1 MQIRV
6 FLSVLFV
13 SVAILAAEMG
23 IIRYMS
29 VAGSASFAA
38 MMISIALLGF
48 GISGTIITIFR
59 ERFERRIDLYLYL
72 SALLFLLSSGYA
84 IPAAQTIEFIPQ
96 SLQQD
101 AGQILKLGQ
110 YYLVF
115 FVPFFFGALFI
126 NASFLKMKK
135 GIGAL
140 YFFNLLGS
148 GIGALAILV
157 IMSLIP
163 PQYLLA
169 PVAVLLAVPCFL
181 LAPKKIYHAV
191 TLGVVAVSLIPVFSG
206 LKLEISPYKDISYA
220 QKFPDAKIIREIPS
234 PTGFIQVME
243 SSQFHFAPGLSL
255 SSYDVSTPNQL
266 GLYIDGFSA
275 SGIARNVEGKDAA
288 YINDLPFSFP
298 FALKKSPKV
307 LILGSGGGNPVLFA
321 KKLGASAITA
331 VEPNAPLVAMLK
343 KDFSAYTGSVYENV
357 SHVVSDGRSFC
368 QRDTNTYDILTLPAM
383 LSSGMSFS
391 SGSGN
396 GENYLF
402 TREAIEDYFAR
413 LSPGGIAAIS
423 MTLVSPPRSLLK
435 LEATAF
441 DYMKKAY
448 PSDFKDRIVFL
459 RGLDWGMILLKKG
472 TFSADDISALKQKA
486 SVLTADFSYYPGIT
500 EKEINKNNIIEDEL
514 YYKLARSYLDG
525 ANRQF
530 IDQYF
535 FNINPP
541 TDSKPFFDHNLRFSS
556 LFLLFGETGSM
567 ENIPFSEWGYFVN
580 WATLVQGVFFALIVI
595 AIPAVVLGR
604 KFVKQKG
611 KLSVITYFSAL
622 GLGFMLVEIN
632 IIQKLTLV
640 IANPLYSVALVIA
653 SLLIFSGIGSRFSGR
668 IAKDPNRAITLAA
681 AGVAVTLILHVV
693 VFSLFSR
700 SFLSCGEVVRIVI
713 AVVSLAP
720 MGFFMGMPFP
730 LGLQALSDK
739 NESFMPWALAVN
751 GSVSVFAAVFTS
763 ILSMHLGFT
772 AVMFVALAC
781 YGIAWL
787 SFPAKRL

>member
-1 MQIRV
+1 M
-6 FLSVLFV
+6 FV
-13 SVAILAAEMG
+13 SVSVLAAEMG

-38 MMISIALLGF
+38 MMISIAMLAF
-48 GISGTIITIFR
+48 GISGTVITIFR
-59 ERFERRIDLYLYL
+59 ERFERRIDLWLYL
-72 SALLFLLSSGYA
+72 SSLLFLLSSGFA
-84 IPAAQTIEFIPQ
+84 IPLAQTIEFVPQ

-126 NASFLKMKK
+126 NASFLKMKR
-135 GIGAL
+135 GIGKL

-157 IMSLIP
+157 LMSLVP

-169 PVAVLLAVPCFL
+169 PVALMLVIPCVLLAPRRIWHF
-181 LAPKKIYHAV
+181 A
-191 TLGVVAVSLIPVFSG
+191 TVAAACIALVPVFCG

-220 QKFPDAKIIREIPS
+220 LKFPDAKIIREVPS

-255 SSYDVSTPNQL
+255 SSYDVTTPNQL

-275 SGIARNVEGKDAA
+275 SGIARDVEGKDAE
-288 YINDLPFSFP
+288 YINDLPYALP
-298 FALKKSPKV
+298 FVLKKSPNV

-321 KKLGASAITA
+321 KKLGASKITA
-331 VEPNAPLVAMLK
+331 VEPNAPLVSMLEK
-343 KDFSAYTGSVYENV
+343 NFRGYSGSVYDNV
-357 SHVVSDGRSFC
+357 RLVVSDGRSFC
-368 QRDTNTYDILTLPAM
+368 ERDRGLYDILAVPAM

-402 TREAIEDYFAR
+402 TREAVEDYFSR

-423 MTLVSPPRSLLK
+423 MNLVSPPRSLLK

-441 DYMKKAY
+441 DYLKKTH
-448 PSDFKDRIVFL
+448 PSDFRERIVFL
-459 RGLDWGMILLKKG
+459 RGLDWGMLLLKKG
-472 TFSADDISALKQKA
+472 TFSADEIASLKKKA
-486 SVLTADFSYYPGIT
+486 SDLTADFSYYPGIS
-500 EKEINKNNIIEDEL
+500 ENEINKNNVIEDEL
-514 YYKLARSYLDG
+514 YFKLARAYLDG
-525 ANRQF
+525 SDRQF

-535 FNINPP
+535 FNITPP
-541 TDSKPFFDHNLRFSS
+541 TDSKPFFDHNIRFSS
-556 LFLLFGETGSM
+556 LFLLFGKEGSM
-567 ENIPFSEWGYFVN
+567 ENVPFSEWGYFVL
-580 WATLVQGVFFALIVI
+580 WATLVQGVFFALVVI

-604 KFVKQKG
+604 KFVRQKG
-611 KLSVITYFSAL
+611 KLSVIAYFSAL
-622 GLGFMLVEIN
+622 GLGFMMVEIN
-632 IIQKLTLV
+632 IIQKLNLV

-653 SLLIFSGIGSRFSGR
+653 SLLIFSGIGSHFSSR
-668 IAKDPNRAITLAA
+668 IAKDPNRAITVAV
-681 AGVAVTLILHVV
+681 AGVALTMILHVV

-700 SFLSCGEVVRIVI
+700 SFLSCGEVVRIFI
-713 AVVSLAP
+713 AVASLAP
-720 MGFFMGMPFP
+720 MVFFMGMPYP

-772 AVMFVALAC
+772 AVMFAAIAC
-781 YGIAWL
+781 YAVAWL
-787 SFPAKRL
+787 SFPGKRL